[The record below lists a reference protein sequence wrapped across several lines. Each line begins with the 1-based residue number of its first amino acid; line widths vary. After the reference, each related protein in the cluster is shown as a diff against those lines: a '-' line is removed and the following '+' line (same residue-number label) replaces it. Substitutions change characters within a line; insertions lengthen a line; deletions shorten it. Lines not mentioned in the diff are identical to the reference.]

1 MSTPYSIIINFLVIV
16 FFILAFL
23 SGELKVKFML
33 LGVMVLLFGLPYFI
47 SLGSLS
53 WIFYAAKIV
62 FGLFCYLFIRRQ
74 GYL

>member
-1 MSTPYSIIINFLVIV
+1 MAYSIIINFLVVV

-23 SGELKVKFML
+23 SGELKVKLML
-33 LGVMVLLFGLPYFI
+33 LGVMVLLFGLPYFL

-53 WIFYAAKIV
+53 WIFYAGKII
-62 FGLFCYLFIRRQ
+62 FGIFCYLFIRRQ